1 MSHQSLVDLIE
12 WESLKKQA
20 GIINRKQN
28 HLKHLIN
35 EKGRIDNYSLNGAGI
50 IYDFSRQRVDEKT
63 IALLLELAK
72 ARKIKKQ
79 FKDMMDGKKI
89 NSTEKRAALHTATR
103 SFSDSPVL
111 LNGKDVM
118 PEILAVNKK
127 IKDFSDKV
135 HSGKIKGSTG
145 KAFEHLVV
153 IGIGGSYLGT
163 EFVSA
168 ALKHLAKNNINLYFL
183 SNVDIHNFA
192 QIAASIDP
200 EKTLWIV
207 ISKTYTTAETTAN
220 TNQAIEFMKQQ
231 GLDPAKHLITVTSK
245 GSPGDDPASNPVL
258 ASFHMFDFIGGRYS
272 VTSAVGGV
280 PISLYLGYDV
290 FERFLRGAEE
300 MDLHAKE
307 APLHKNLPLVAALI
321 SVWNNNFLNYPA
333 QAIIPY
339 ASPLS
344 KLASH
349 IQQLSMESNGK
360 SVTKDG
366 SILAVPSGT
375 IIFGEPGT
383 NAQHSF
389 FQLAHQGRPF
399 PIDFIGVINPC
410 CEQYKNKSKGVTNHQ
425 ELWANLIAQ
434 PTALATGKED
444 KDPAKCFSGNRPS
457 STILLNDLSP
467 ENIGR
472 LLSFYEAK
480 TVYEAFIWGINPF
493 DQFGVELGKNLA
505 SDVRKKMAEKNT
517 NREYVFD
524 DADPITRFYLEKLF
538 LMTTPVIK

>member
-1 MSHQSLVDLIE
+1 MAFQSIVDLIE
-12 WESLKKQA
+12 WKNLKTHCVL
-20 GIINRKQN
+20 INRKQN
-28 HLKHLIN
+28 HLKYLIN
-35 EKGRIDNYSLNGAGI
+35 EKCRIDNFCLSGAGI
-50 IYDFSRQRVDEKT
+50 FYDFSRQRVDNEAMK
-63 IALLLELAK
+63 LLFNLAK
-72 ARKIKKQ
+72 ARKITKQ
-79 FKDMMDGKKI
+79 FKDMMCGKKI
-89 NSTEKRAALHTATR
+89 NTTEKRAVLHTATR
-103 SFSDSPVL
+103 SFSGLPVML
-111 LNGKDVM
+111 DGKDIM
-118 PEILAVNKK
+118 PELLEVNKK
-127 IKDFSDKV
+127 IKDFSQKI
-135 HSGKIKGSTG
+135 HSGKIKGQTG

-163 EFVSA
+163 EFVST
-168 ALKHLAKNNINLYFL
+168 ALKHLAKDKIKIHFL
-183 SNVDIHNFA
+183 ANVDIHNFGE
-192 QIAASIDP
+192 IAASIDP

-207 ISKTYTTAETTAN
+207 VSKTYTTSETTAN
-220 TNQAIEFMKQQ
+220 TNQAYEFMKQK
-231 GLDPAKHLITVTSK
+231 GLDPSKHFITVTSK

-280 PISLYLGYDV
+280 PLSLYLGYDI
-290 FERFLRGAEE
+290 FERFLKGAEE

-307 APLHKNLPLVAALI
+307 APLNKNLPLIAALI

-339 ASPLS
+339 ASPLA
-344 KLASH
+344 KLAPH
-349 IQQLSMESNGK
+349 IQQLNMESNGK

-366 SILAVPSGT
+366 NVLSVPAGT

-410 CEQYKNKSKGVTNHQ
+410 YAKYKNKSKGVTNHQ

-434 PTALATGKED
+434 PQALAAGKYD

-457 STILLNDLSP
+457 STILLDDLSP

-505 SDVRKKMAEKNT
+505 SGIRKQMVEKNT
-517 NREYVFD
+517 NPKYAFED
-524 DADPITRFYLEKLF
+524 TDPITKFYLKKLF
-538 LMTTPVIK
+538 S